1 MVCPFHGWRYN
12 LDGTCSYV
20 YQAAN
25 AFSPESL
32 EPESLRIPE
41 CRTAIRWG
49 FVFVNMNAKSESL
62 ESFLEGIST
71 AIDPVGLEDMRVNW
85 WRYTEVKANWK
96 VALEAFLEGYHIMQT
111 HPELAQVSGDDYSAH
126 LLYDLD
132 SNGEIISPL
141 NMDDKRR

>member
-1 MVCPFHGWRYN
+1 MQLANGNGSFHGCQMVCPFHGWRYN

-96 VALEAFLEGYHIMQT
+96 G
-111 HPELAQVSGDDYSAH
+111 SS
-126 LLYDLD
+126 
-132 SNGEIISPL
+132 
-141 NMDDKRR
+141 KRGKGRCCS